1 MWAQGFLP
9 EVLRLRAMPGWHEN
23 APAMRCVGYRQA
35 WAVIDHWHAMGWTD
49 ERLLVTLKGSVGGG
63 PLLPLVK
70 DFFMQHPEADLRQGL
85 GQWRSTT
92 LAATRQ
98 LAKRQLTWLRG
109 MPERTIVAC
118 DAPDA
123 IDQVLAQVLSPS
135 QP

>member
-1 MWAQGFLP
+1 MHHP
-9 EVLRLRAMPGWHEN
+9 
-23 APAMRCVGYRQA
+23 
-35 WAVIDHWHAMGWTD
+35 D
-49 ERLLVTLKGSVGGG
+49 
-63 PLLPLVK
+63 K
-70 DFFMQHPEADLRQGL
+70 DVQQGL
-85 GQWRSTT
+85 AQWRSTA

-135 QP
+135 QPSASWAARSVNRAFECGWHGQADHSDAFFVQGL